1 MNEDNFILEDIDREL
16 TFEEKVNKIVD
27 EFNPEAV
34 EYTADDNNGWSVKIK
49 DQKSGMDFWVDV
61 WIDTNYNDVSVEWN
75 QYIFDTNNAND
86 NLKNA
91 VQENN
96 SVFDLATSEA
106 INYLQEQN
114 IIEQDDKAN
123 WYVVYHTPAG
133 EFYEIYDEKFN
144 TETGDIEGAGR
155 IWNIDTGEEQE
166 FVFTYN
172 LKDDFVEFNDFD
184 TGDKLD
190 IKNDN
195 LINEIK
201 MFKDDHKDEI
211 SECVIIDEN
220 KELKTEVEVKKK
232 FMLSYD
238 DYMPVMYDPEDMDLE
253 NAIKDYIENELD
265 GVTGVN
271 PDDISV
277 EYLDEDKK
285 VEEDKQEEY
294 KYNGYTFIPVGNVK
308 SNLNL
313 SDFIVWDKKLNSIF
327 NADNGTYNYDE
338 LYKVLPSYDIFKI
351 PELNDVLVVPGSRYL
366 FKFYGKPDKYVP
378 VTEIPNEEELK
389 TPNSDGYIGTEE
401 DKEVIDDLLDNNKD
415 YMDISSKYGYSFN
428 DYQLYNIATLYEKAD
443 DTVKTKIEDV
453 LENINYHSECSEIID
468 NAGAFKSSL
477 FESKKTE
484 DVNKELNLDDIADY
498 IKGIVDYNVSIT
510 PTGNGFSSYDVNF
523 LNTDDS
529 IMYSVMVND
538 DAIGDKVRLLN
549 TLIIQLKRLYSGYTF
564 ADGIREDLLNEL
576 NKIHPVN
583 KKTED
588 VAINNGFNITK
599 YPEVQNLANDIANSL
614 KDKEKVTINTVIEA
628 IENWDNG
635 FSSVITALAT
645 ADKNLANEIEKDEY
659 DRYEVENQF
668 LGLVE
673 DTLNDMGITV
683 YDEYDE
689 SKKVESRPDKE
700 AARNRYHS
708 QLRKKLNL
716 PDKLT
721 SIDEITNYIDKVD
734 DPVGF
739 LYIIDKI
746 AVPDE
751 ADFEYKYKNDNP
763 NAISALSYYMREVAE
778 DLYAKYRFDGDRYV
792 DDEEVAELMK
802 PELVKALKEYTPE
815 KSNEIMPKTE
825 DVTQENNLDIPVCDE
840 SKKVESRPDKETAIS
855 NYYNKIKR
863 RLNIPKGGLK
873 SKEEIIDYINK
884 VDDAIGFK
892 VIANSISFPTDELNG
907 NFNRY
912 VSIAADELNDK
923 YRWDNDKY
931 LDDDDPK
938 LVEPMKKEL
947 IKLVQ
952 DFELDKY
959 YDLVDKFE
967 ESYKKTD
974 GILKNIQKQD
984 EIDEWEVFDAEIDE
998 ELGKS
1003 IIDTFKNY
1011 EDDEDDVIPNVRIDY
1026 NTDDGSYTV
1035 AYIDMFGG
1043 FHQINYE
1050 LTDEELAELKGDRK
1064 TEDATQCGAVDG
1076 GRVSIFGEKEK
1087 IEEDNEHFSYIAS
1100 RDVKETLNDLLS
1112 GNYDIMY
1119 DYNVENFVDDLIDY
1133 LDTLDDN
1140 KAHSIAWELNQACIS
1155 AERSNRKAS
1164 GTKPRKLIQ
1173 ALKSAKAY
1181 LDNTKKTESKDLSK
1195 VEKLK
1200 LMDEAA
1206 RSVNDEEIIDIW
1218 LMNGVPDEASELD
1231 YEEIAEDEEN
1241 YREIEKEFKRVMKLA
1256 VEDGLY
1262 QCPPQA
1268 FEFAKTYEP
1277 DLENID

>member
-1 MNEDNFILEDIDREL
+1 MNEENFILEDIDREL
-16 TFEEKVNKIVD
+16 TFDEKVNKIVD

-220 KELKTEVEVKKK
+220 KELKTEA
-232 FMLSYD
+232 
-238 DYMPVMYDPEDMDLE
+238 
-253 NAIKDYIENELD
+253 N
-265 GVTGVN
+265 
-271 PDDISV
+271 
-277 EYLDEDKK
+277 EDKYEFKPGYYEWQLLKNGK
-285 VEEDKQEEY
+285 VIAVFNDFVDELPKKCTEENLRDFIDSYLLTPNFTDEEDYENKEDYETAQEFNKAIEGPDRKEIIEVILDRLYYEY
-294 KYNGYTFIPVGNVK
+294 GELNESKKTEAKDNTFKYNGYTFIPVGNVK
-308 SNLNL
+308 SNVNIG
-313 SDFIVWDKKLNSIF
+313 DFIVWNKKLNSIF

-338 LYKVLPSYDIFKI
+338 LYKILPSYDIFKI

-378 VTEIPNEEELK
+378 VSEIPSEDELK
-389 TPNSDGYIGTEE
+389 TPDSDGYIGTIE
-401 DKEVIDDLLDNNKD
+401 DKEVIKDILDNDKD
-415 YMDISSKYGYSFN
+415 YIDISSKYGYSFN

-484 DVNKELNLDDIADY
+484 VKQVNNMKIKYNKIYDKYDVITPDGRALEEFDTEEEAVKWAKEQKDFISKKTEDVNKELNLDDIANY

-510 PTGNGFSSYDVNF
+510 PTEKGFSSYDVNF

-588 VAINNGFNITK
+588 VAINNGFDITK
-599 YPEVQNLANDIANSL
+599 YQEIQNLADDIANSI

-645 ADKNLANEIEKDEY
+645 ADKKLANKIEKDEY
-659 DRYEVENQF
+659 DRYEAENQF

-689 SKKVESRPDKE
+689 SKKVEGNKIPK
-700 AARNRYHS
+700 NW
-708 QLRKKLNL
+708 KK
-716 PDKLT
+716 
-721 SIDEITNYIDKVD
+721 ITYKAKVD
-734 DPVGF
+734 TNLNNAGDTIEVERDEWNRPIMKNLRTGKTGQTF
-739 LYIIDKI
+739 IDNLR
-746 AVPDE
+746 
-751 ADFEYKYKNDNP
+751 ND
-763 NAISALSYYMREVAE
+763 
-778 DLYAKYRFDGDRYV
+778 DLA
-792 DDEEVAELMK
+792 
-802 PELVKALKEYTPE
+802 
-815 KSNEIMPKTE
+815 
-825 DVTQENNLDIPVCDE
+825 
-840 SKKVESRPDKETAIS
+840 
-855 NYYNKIKR
+855 
-863 RLNIPKGGLK
+863 
-873 SKEEIIDYINK
+873 EIIDI
-884 VDDAIGFK
+884 
-892 VIANSISFPTDELNG
+892 
-907 NFNRY
+907 
-912 VSIAADELNDK
+912 
-923 YRWDNDKY
+923 
-931 LDDDDPK
+931 
-938 LVEPMKKEL
+938 
-947 IKLVQ
+947 
-952 DFELDKY
+952 
-959 YDLVDKFE
+959 
-967 ESYKKTD
+967 
-974 GILKNIQKQD
+974 
-984 EIDEWEVFDAEIDE
+984 
-998 ELGKS
+998 
-1003 IIDTFKNY
+1003 
-1011 EDDEDDVIPNVRIDY
+1011 
-1026 NTDDGSYTV
+1026 
-1035 AYIDMFGG
+1035 
-1043 FHQINYE
+1043 
-1050 LTDEELAELKGDRK
+1050 K

-1087 IEEDNEHFSYIAS
+1087 IEED
-1100 RDVKETLNDLLS
+1100 
-1112 GNYDIMY
+1112 
-1119 DYNVENFVDDLIDY
+1119 
-1133 LDTLDDN
+1133 
-1140 KAHSIAWELNQACIS
+1140 
-1155 AERSNRKAS
+1155 
-1164 GTKPRKLIQ
+1164 
-1173 ALKSAKAY
+1173 
-1181 LDNTKKTESKDLSK
+1181 TESKDLSK

>member
-1 MNEDNFILEDIDREL
+1 MNEDNFILEDIDKEL
-16 TFEEKVNKIVD
+16 TFDEKVNKIVD

-49 DQKSGMDFWVDV
+49 DQKSGMEFWVDV
-61 WIDTNYNDVSVEWN
+61 WVDTNYNDVETEWN
-75 QYIFDTNNAND
+75 QYIFDTNNDND

-91 VQENN
+91 VQENS

-211 SECVIIDEN
+211 SECVTIDEN
-220 KELKTEVEVKKK
+220 KKTEAKENKYEFKPGYYEWQLLKNGKVIAVFNDFVDELPKKCTEENLRD
-232 FMLSYD
+232 FIDSYLLTPNFTD
-238 DYMPVMYDPEDMDLE
+238 
-253 NAIKDYIENELD
+253 
-265 GVTGVN
+265 
-271 PDDISV
+271 
-277 EYLDEDKK
+277 
-285 VEEDKQEEY
+285 EEDYENKEDYETAQEFNKAIEGSDRKEIIEVILDRLYYEY
-294 KYNGYTFIPVGNVK
+294 GELNESKKTEAKDNTFKYNGYTFIPVGNVK
-308 SNLNL
+308 SNFNL
-313 SDFIVWDKKLNSIF
+313 SDFLVWDKKLNSIF

-351 PELNDVLVVPGSRYL
+351 PELNDILVVPGSRYL

-378 VTEIPNEEELK
+378 VSEIPSEDELK
-389 TPNSDGYIGTEE
+389 TPDSDGYIGTAE
-401 DKEVIDDLLDNNKD
+401 DKEVIKDILDNDKD

-428 DYQLYNIATLYEKAD
+428 DYQLYNIATLYERAD
-443 DTVKTKIEDV
+443 DTAKTKIEDV
-453 LENINYHSECSEIID
+453 LENINYHSECGEIID
-468 NAGAFKSSL
+468 NASAFKSSL
-477 FESKKTE
+477 FENKKVTE
-484 DVNKELNLDDIADY
+484 DIDEENSLDDIANY

-510 PTGNGFSSYDVNF
+510 PTGKGFSSYDVNF

-529 IMYSVMVND
+529 IMYSVMVNN
-538 DAIGDKVRLLN
+538 DAIKDKVRLLN
-549 TLIIQLKRLYSGYTF
+549 TLVLELERLYRGKTF
-564 ADGIREDLLNEL
+564 ADIIREKLLDEL
-576 NKIHPVN
+576 NRIHPVS

-588 VAINNGFNITK
+588 VAINNGFDITK
-599 YPEVQNLANDIANSL
+599 YQEIQNLADDIANSI
-614 KDKEKVTINTVIEA
+614 KDKDNITIDNVIEA

-659 DRYEVENQF
+659 DRYEAENQF

-700 AARNRYHS
+700 
-708 QLRKKLNL
+708 
-716 PDKLT
+716 
-721 SIDEITNYIDKVD
+721 E
-734 DPVGF
+734 
-739 LYIIDKI
+739 
-746 AVPDE
+746 
-751 ADFEYKYKNDNP
+751 
-763 NAISALSYYMREVAE
+763 
-778 DLYAKYRFDGDRYV
+778 
-792 DDEEVAELMK
+792 
-802 PELVKALKEYTPE
+802 
-815 KSNEIMPKTE
+815 
-825 DVTQENNLDIPVCDE
+825 
-840 SKKVESRPDKETAIS
+840 AIS
-855 NYYNKIKR
+855 NYYHKIER
-863 RLNIPKGGLK
+863 RLHIPEDGLK
-873 SKEEIIDYINK
+873 SKEEIINYINK
-884 VDDAIGFK
+884 VDNAIGFI
-892 VIANSISFPTDELNG
+892 VISNSIRFPNDEINS

-912 VSIAADELNDK
+912 ISIAANRLNNK
-923 YRWDNDKY
+923 YRWDNDGKY
-931 LDDDDPK
+931 LDDEDPK
-938 LVEPMKKEL
+938 LLEPMKKEL

-952 DFELDKY
+952 DFELDNYNELLNK
-959 YDLVDKFE
+959 LK
-967 ESYKKTD
+967 ESYKKTN

-984 EIDEWEVFDAEIDE
+984 EIDEWEVFDAEIDK
-998 ELGKS
+998 ELGKD
-1003 IIDTFKNY
+1003 ILDTFKNY
-1011 EDDEDDVIPNVRIDY
+1011 EDDEDDVISNVRIDY

-1043 FHQINYE
+1043 FHQIDYK
-1050 LTDEELAELKGDRK
+1050 LTDEELAELKGDKK

-1087 IEEDNEHFSYIAS
+1087 IEEDNEYFSYVAS

-1133 LDTLDDN
+1133 LDTLDDS

-1155 AERSNRKAS
+1155 AEKSNRRAS

-1181 LDNTKKTESKDLSK
+1181 LDNIK
-1195 VEKLK
+1195 
-1200 LMDEAA
+1200 
-1206 RSVNDEEIIDIW
+1206 
-1218 LMNGVPDEASELD
+1218 
-1231 YEEIAEDEEN
+1231 
-1241 YREIEKEFKRVMKLA
+1241 
-1256 VEDGLY
+1256 
-1262 QCPPQA
+1262 
-1268 FEFAKTYEP
+1268 
-1277 DLENID
+1277 